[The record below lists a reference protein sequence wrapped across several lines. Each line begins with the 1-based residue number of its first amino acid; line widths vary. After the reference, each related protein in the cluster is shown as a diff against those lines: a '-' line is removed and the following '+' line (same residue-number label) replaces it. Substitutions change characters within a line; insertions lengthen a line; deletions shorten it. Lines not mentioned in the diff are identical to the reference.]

1 MALRSRSQDLRV
13 NHIGT
18 YVSPI
23 GPTTFFESATEG
35 LRRTCDDTIGPKSI
49 ETGYRFYTQPHD
61 LSILEVFTHYPK
73 ITAVNPFNG
82 AQWNNIAIQTRF
94 SGWDPRSVGFAAL
107 TGLDRSNWAW
117 EILSKTNPS
126 KPHVSVPTFVGEL
139 KDLPD
144 MIRSYGT
151 TVLQKLRK
159 PGFKLRGIPELGGD
173 FLAWKFAV
181 LPMISDLLKMCKFV
195 EAVDRRV
202 NELMKLRTGSTIRKW
217 CKLSESSN
225 GHIDN
230 PASYTMESRTYGGLS
245 ATAWATSSHTAW
257 GTSRWQLAPGSKLPE
272 LGYFELEKL
281 ARQLATGF
289 TTHGALETAWALCP
303 WSWMADWFAN
313 TGDIIAATN
322 NTIGLT
328 WKDICYMRT
337 SRTDVHTS
345 NWSGD
350 PWLLAGLSERQVT
363 AVWTRKERYVCAPV
377 VPFPFPKV
385 PLLSQGHWSIL
396 AALAAQK
403 AA

>member
-1 MALRSRSQDLRV
+1 MTLRSRSQDLRV
-13 NHIGT
+13 AHIGT

-23 GPTTFFESATEG
+23 GPTTYYESATEG
-35 LRRTCDDTIGPKSI
+35 LLRTCDDEIGPKSI
-49 ETGYRFYTQPHD
+49 ETGYRFYTQPRD
-61 LSILEVFTHYPK
+61 LQIKEVFTHYPK
-73 ITAVNPFNG
+73 ITAVNPYNG

-94 SGWDPRSVGFAAL
+94 TGWDPRNVGFSAL
-107 TGLDRSNWAW
+107 TGLDRSNMAW

-126 KPHVSVPTFVGEL
+126 LPHVSVPTFVGEL
-139 KDLPD
+139 KDLPGLVQGYGKSLLKD
-144 MIRSYGT
+144 VANGYLSWRWAVKPMIND
-151 TVLQKLRK
+151 LRK
-159 PGFKLRGIPELGGD
+159 LFNFTK
-173 FLAWKFAV
+173 AV
-181 LPMISDLLKMCKFV
+181 HH
-195 EAVDRRV
+195 RV
-202 NELMKLRTGSTIRKW
+202 NELMKLRTGRTIRKW
-217 CKLSESSN
+217 CKLSESTD

-230 PASYTMESRTYGGLS
+230 PATYFMESRTYGGLS

-257 GTSRWQLAPGSKLPE
+257 GTSRWQLAPGSKLPQ
-272 LGYFELEKL
+272 LGYGELEKL
-281 ARQLATGF
+281 ARQLASGF
-289 TTHGALETAWALCP
+289 TTHEALATAWELCP
-303 WSWMADWFAN
+303 WSWLADWFAN

-350 PWLLAGLSERQVT
+350 PWLLAGLDTKQVS
-363 AVWTRKERYVCAPV
+363 AVWTRKERYVCSPV

-385 PLLSQGHWSIL
+385 PLLNAGHWSIL